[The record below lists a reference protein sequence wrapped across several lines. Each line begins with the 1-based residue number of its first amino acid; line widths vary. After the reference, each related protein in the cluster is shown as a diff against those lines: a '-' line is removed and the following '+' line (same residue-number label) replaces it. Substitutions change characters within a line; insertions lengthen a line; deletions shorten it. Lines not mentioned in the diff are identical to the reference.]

1 MGVVRRNNYLP
12 RSSDYILGLPA
23 STRKTFLIKKT
34 VFKLWGGGHTV
45 IKKNRQIKEA
55 KVLEIKEKLEKAQG
69 VVLADYQGLSVEEDT
84 MLRKSLREA
93 GVEYKVYKN
102 SLVTRAANELGLG
115 DVVQYLEGPVSI
127 AFGYEDATAPARVL
141 NNFAKDHKKLE
152 LKAGIVDGIVYDK
165 AGVEKLATIPSK
177 EVLIAKLLGSFKAPL
192 SNLAYLLNAI
202 KEKKESESAE

>member
-1 MGVVRRNNYLP
+1 M
-12 RSSDYILGLPA
+12 
-23 STRKTFLIKKT
+23 
-34 VFKLWGGGHTV
+34 

-127 AFGYEDATAPARVL
+127 AFGYEDARVL

-192 SNLAYLLNAI
+192 SNFAYLINAI
-202 KEKKESESAE
+202 KDKKESESAE